1 MPGPKH
7 RPRAGNKHADINDL
21 AYLKIKDTKKEA
33 EKAARREAEKA
44 RQKEKAADFDLQQVT
59 LNIFKNSFPSVLE
72 DGDKLGVLLQ
82 EVKAALFNREFE
94 KAFGKEEYLEA
105 YAARWSPTRALA
117 YEGVLRDVAGHL
129 KGLYVEGEEVEDVQA
144 EKVEGGEAD
153 EVEGAEKVEGTEKV
167 TGVEGESETQTPE
180 TKTPETKKRPT
191 RKLRIL
197 SIGGG
202 AAELVALAGFLG
214 RGQSPS
220 SPLTSA
226 EILLLDSAPW
236 SSAVDKLYGQ
246 LTIPPPIYKY
256 ASAAAKAANAP
267 LVQPSRLTPTF
278 AQHDVLSLSKEALST
293 LVGSTPALITLLF
306 TLNELF
312 SQAGIGATT
321 KFLLDLTA
329 VSPVGSVLL
338 VVDSPGSYS
347 ETTVGKASKSYPM
360 QWLMDK
366 VLSSVEGERKW
377 DKLESND
384 SNWYRLSDGLEY
396 PIPLEN
402 MRYQMH
408 VYRLEKGD
416 EVAKVEATE

>member
-1 MPGPKH
+1 MPGPKF

-33 EKAARREAEKA
+33 AKAARLEAEKD
-44 RQKEKAADFDLQQVT
+44 RQRQKAADFDLQQAT

-94 KAFGKEEYLEA
+94 KAFGKEEYLEV

-117 YEGVLRDVAGHL
+117 YEGVFRDVAGYF
-129 KGLYVEGEEVEDVQA
+129 KGLYVEGEEVEVVQA
-144 EKVEGGEAD
+144 EKVEGGE
-153 EVEGAEKVEGTEKV
+153 GEKVKGTEKV
-167 TGVEGESETQTPE
+167 TEGEGESETQTPE
-180 TKTPETKKRPT
+180 TKTPETKKTPT
-191 RKLRIL
+191 RKLRLL

-202 AAELVALAGFLG
+202 AAELVAFASFLG

-220 SPLTSA
+220 SPPTSG

-236 SSAVDKLYGQ
+236 SSVVDKLYGQ

-293 LVGSTPALITLLF
+293 LVGSTPTLITLLF

-416 EVAKVEATE
+416 EVAKVKATQ